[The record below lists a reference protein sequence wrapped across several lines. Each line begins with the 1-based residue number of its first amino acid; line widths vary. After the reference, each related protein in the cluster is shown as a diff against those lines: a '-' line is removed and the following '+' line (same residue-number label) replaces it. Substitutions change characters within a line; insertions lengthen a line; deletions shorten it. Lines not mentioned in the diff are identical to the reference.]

1 MRQNDGI
8 ENNWKFIK
16 EKGEEWGKKK
26 EAGPNLKKQKAKN
39 LDWRIKLKNK
49 TKTYK
54 KTKNKNNK
62 SKE

>member
-1 MRQNDGI
+1 MR
-8 ENNWKFIK
+8 E
-16 EKGEEWGKKK
+16 KK

-54 KTKNKNNK
+54 RTKNKNNK